1 MIFKPNPNF
10 LKELVEQPDYTEGLK
25 KAAEPAASAAEGFAH
40 HAMPRKGR
48 KRIEVVEVD
57 GKVYISNSNYGAHLE
72 EFGTATSPTFA
83 PLRRGATA
91 AGLTLKEASK

>member
-1 MIFKPNPNF
+1 MMFIPNPNF
-10 LKELVEQPDYTEGLK
+10 LNELLEQPDYTAALK
-25 KAAEPAASAAEGFAH
+25 KAAEPAASAAESFAH

-48 KRIEVVEVD
+48 KRVEVAEVD

-72 EFGTATSPTFA
+72 EFGSVNNPPYA

-91 AGLTLKEASK
+91 AGLTLKESR